1 MAEPRYQPAPRSRPS
16 PYGNRP
22 QRSRR
27 APKQAAPGPV
37 APWEQDPVVE
47 APVTSPV
54 QSQPSPQPD
63 APKPW
68 ESDPVV
74 EAPKDPTFYE
84 QYVAPVGQAISDTGA
99 AIKDYVVGKEDP
111 RFGKL
116 PSIDEPDTAADA
128 GLQFGDLNTAKVVGF
143 SDEQYR
149 DIIRKQL
156 GDRFIKEEKDANG
169 FIVLTYRGAD
179 GQTRQAYVNKPGLDY
194 EDVDRGVN
202 AALPFLAAG
211 GVAGRVTQGLP
222 IFARATGQAVAG
234 GAASA
239 GQDVAAQGMGSE
251 QSIDPL
257 KAGLA
262 AGGGFAGEY
271 IGAIVGNLVR
281 RWQTDKSL
289 VDASGNLTALGRR
302 LVEKE
307 GFDPDLVQG
316 ELAKEFA
323 RLSARS
329 NDPAEALVKA
339 QTEQFGIPSTKAQR
353 TKDPQLLLT
362 EKDIRAGTLG
372 REAKE
377 RLTDFDRT
385 QADAIE
391 NAVRGSR
398 RTIDADTLAQSPIN
412 EVGVGRAIA
421 PHRTFIDQDQAVLGE
436 GIQEGFS
443 KAVEKARNVEN
454 LAWRKTGNITAR
466 AGATRTLPDNVKA
479 ALSGR
484 RIQRDLQPTSA
495 VMIDELR
502 AFMDGKA
509 PQGEFSEFVGQQ
521 AVTTLDEM
529 RRVMLGYLRNA
540 SSQNGDK
547 ALAGKIYKG
556 FNDWLADIEA
566 NGLIAGDVA
575 GVSKMRE
582 AMDVT
587 KYVRGLIKPTDNMG
601 RKTQTARLFEQ
612 IENASSGEEVVTAL
626 LGASGPKG
634 SVTKGRVQLLSTY
647 KKVLD
652 QFGGDLG
659 KQAWNDVRLAYW
671 LKLVQGKNGELL
683 GPQAMKTAIQTAMNN
698 QKSVF
703 NTLYNGRERVEM
715 RKLVDALK
723 AITYKDPNPSGT
735 GTAVRSLV
743 PNLVAEGL
751 DTQAKRELFS
761 KHNVLMSRIYRAMAK
776 TVRTPV
782 KTDSFAVN
790 RAVSQKVT
798 PKPPPSLGGYA
809 STGLS
814 NALAERREQ
823 QQQQRSR

>member
-1 MAEPRYQPAPRSRPS
+1 MAEPRYQPAPWKNDPVAAQ
-16 PYGNRP
+16 PGP
-22 QRSRR
+22 V
-27 APKQAAPGPV
+27 QAAPQAQP
-37 APWEQDPVVE
+37 AQQSPQQAMPWDNDPVVE
-47 APVTSPV
+47 E
-54 QSQPSPQPD
+54 
-63 APKPW
+63 PK
-68 ESDPVV
+68 E
-74 EAPKDPTFYE
+74 PTFYD
-84 QYVAPVGQAISDTGA
+84 QYVVPAGQTIADAGQAV
-99 AIKDYVVGKEDP
+99 KDYVVGKEDP

-116 PSIDEPDTAADA
+116 PSIDEPETAADA
-128 GLQFGDLNTAKVVGF
+128 GLQFGALNSAKIAGF

-149 DIIRKQL
+149 DIIRKQM

-169 FIVLTYRGAD
+169 FIVMTYRGAD

-194 EDVDRGVN
+194 EDVDRGIN

-211 GVAGRVTQGLP
+211 GVVGRATQRLP
-222 IFARATGQAVAG
+222 LIVRATGQAAAG
-234 GAASA
+234 GAVSA
-239 GQDVAAQGMGSE
+239 GQDIAAQGMGSE
-251 QSIDPL
+251 QGIDPL

-289 VDASGNLTALGRR
+289 VDASGNLTELGRR

-372 REAKE
+372 REAKD
-377 RLTDFDRT
+377 RLNEFDRT
-385 QADAIE
+385 QKSAIE

-398 RTIDADTLAQSPIN
+398 RVDYEPVDPSASMT
-412 EVGVGRAIA
+412 EVGVGRRIA
-421 PHRTFIDQDQAVLGE
+421 PNRTIAQQDPSVLGE
-436 GIQEGFS
+436 GIQEGL
-443 KAVEKARNVEN
+443 KQATQKARDVEN

-502 AFMDGKA
+502 AFMNGKA

-556 FNDWLADIEA
+556 FNDWLVDIEA

-587 KYVRGLIKPTDNMG
+587 KYVRGLIKPTDSAG
-601 RKTQTARLFEQ
+601 KKTQTARLFEQ

-626 LGASGPKG
+626 LGAAGPKANI
-634 SVTKGRVQLLSTY
+634 TKGRVQLLNTY
-647 KKVLD
+647 KKVLG

-671 LKLVQGKNGELL
+671 LKLVQGKDGELL
-683 GPQAMKTAIQTAMNN
+683 GPQALKTAIKTAMSN

-703 NTLYNGRERVEM
+703 RTLYDPIERANM
-715 RKLVDALK
+715 SRLVQALE
-723 AITYKDPNPSGT
+723 AITYKDPNPSGS

-743 PNLVAEGL
+743 P
-751 DTQAKRELFS
+751 
-761 KHNVLMSRIYRAMAK
+761 
-776 TVRTPV
+776 
-782 KTDSFAVN
+782 
-790 RAVSQKVT
+790 
-798 PKPPPSLGGYA
+798 
-809 STGLS
+809 
-814 NALAERREQ
+814 
-823 QQQQRSR
+823 